1 MGRLDGKVVFISG
14 VARGQGRSHGALL
27 AAEGADVI
35 GFDVCADHED
45 VEYPLAT
52 PADLEHTVSLV
63 EKAGRQMHAEVADV
77 RDPEAIKRVLD
88 AGVAKFGRLD
98 IVLANAGIMPVTGE
112 QRTRRHAF
120 TTSIDVML
128 TGVYDTVEAGI
139 PFIREGG
146 RGGSIVVTSSTA
158 GVVGRFTDG
167 TAGAMG
173 YIAAKHGV
181 IGLMRAWA
189 NRLAPDNIRVNTV
202 HPTGVNTPMVVND
215 AFQRLIK
222 ENPAMVENMQNPLR
236 SESGMIEPEDISNTI
251 LHLVSDTGRFITG
264 TTVIVDAGFI
274 NS

>member
-1 MGRLDGKVVFISG
+1 MGKLDGQVVFISG
-14 VARGQGRSHGALL
+14 VARGQGRSHANLL
-27 AAEGADVI
+27 ASEGADII

-52 PADLEHTVSLV
+52 QADLEDTVSLV
-63 EKAGRQMHAEVADV
+63 EKWGRQMHAETADV

-88 AGVAKFGRLD
+88 TGLEKFGRVD

-112 QRTRRHAF
+112 QRKNRHAF
-120 TTSIDVML
+120 TTSLDVML
-128 TGVYDTVEAGI
+128 TGVYDTVEAAI
-139 PFIREGG
+139 PHIKEGG

-158 GVVGRFTDG
+158 GVVGRFSDG

-173 YIAAKHGV
+173 YMAAKHGV

-215 AFQRLIK
+215 AFQTLIA
-222 ENPAMVENMQNPLR
+222 EMPEMVENMQNPLR
-236 SESGMIEPEDISNTI
+236 SESGMVEPEDISNTI

-264 TTVIVDAGFI
+264 STVYVDAGFI